1 MSGHRT
7 AKFVALA
14 VCLALVWL
22 PANSQ
27 QGQPSQSLAGAPPRL
42 GDPKKALAAF
52 RLAQEAEGRGDWQR
66 AFEQYSQATQE
77 ALLNGSYLMRR
88 EAARFQLVQAHMD
101 RAERAAIAGH
111 LDEARLY
118 LAAALQL
125 DPAYTVAQERLQHLR
140 PRGQAGSESTS
151 QLVEAPVELA
161 PQAGTRSFD
170 YRGDTRGAFEEVARQ
185 FGVTAAFDADL
196 RPKQVRFR
204 VSDVDFQTA
213 MRILAQQTDTFWF
226 ATDRRAFFVA
236 DDTPAKRRDVEPS
249 VVRTVALSGLTTPD
263 QMTEITRLVRDISG
277 LTRTQLDSRL
287 RTLTLRGSPRAV
299 TLAARLVAELEQ
311 AVGEL
316 MLEID
321 ILEVD
326 RDTARRLGVTPPS
339 SARTFTI
346 SPLDVQEAQQ
356 SPEALLRVL
365 QRIFGSAGALSVLPS
380 GGGLAGLI
388 PPLIAIGGG
397 RTIVLATL
405 PGATAEFLDAYSVL
419 RRGRRMLLRAQDGQQ
434 ATFFIGERFPIA
446 LATLQ
451 PNLVVP
457 LATGVGG
464 SPFPR
469 TDLTAG
475 DGPHAVATADLN
487 GDGRSDL
494 VVANM
499 NDNSVSIFLADSTG
513 VFSSRTD
520 VGLGNTPTAVALADF
535 NADGRPD
542 IAVTI
547 DVANQANDLVTILL
561 NNGDGTFGTRS
572 DFTVGTTPS
581 GVVAGDF
588 NSDGRQDLAIAN
600 HDSDSV
606 TVLLGDGA
614 GGFPT
619 TITLNNVGQGPSAI
633 TAGNVNAGS
642 VLDLVVVNDNSD
654 TAAILLGNGDGT
666 FNFTAEGSTGDSPSA
681 VLLADFTGD
690 SVLDLAITNRE
701 SDTVL
706 VLIGNGD
713 GTFSGGTEFVTGDGP
728 AGLAAGDLNVDG
740 LQDLAVVNENADS
753 VSILLGT
760 GGGAFGVRADFAT
773 GDAPTSVVAVD
784 FNGDG
789 RRDLALTN
797 RDGDTVSIV
806 LNQVVLMPPGSP
818 FTTNLQAPYPGFQ
831 YEDLGLKVRATPRLH
846 PDREV
851 TLQLQIEVRS
861 RTGQTI
867 NGIPVISNRALE
879 QTVRLRENERTL
891 LTGIIQ
897 REERKGISGWPGLA
911 SVPAV
916 GHVAGSRD
924 RSERETELLIV
935 ITPRRIRLADRAGS
949 LLYVGREPGGAA
961 GGANPP

>member
-1 MSGHRT
+1 MLGRRT
-7 AKFVALA
+7 THLVTLA
-14 VCLALVWL
+14 VCLVLLCL
-22 PANSQ
+22 PASGQ
-27 QGQPSQSLAGAPPRL
+27 QGQPPKSSAGAQLQL

-52 RLAQEAEGRGDWQR
+52 RLAQEAEGNGDWQQ
-66 AFEQYSQATQE
+66 AFEQYSQATQQ
-77 ALLNGSYLMRR
+77 APQNGSYLMRR

-101 RAERAAIAGH
+101 RAERAAIAGR

-125 DPAYTVAQERLQHLR
+125 DPSYKVAQERLQQLR
-140 PRGQAGSESTS
+140 PRGGRASEEAA
-151 QLVEAPVELA
+151 QLVEKPAELE

-170 YRGDTRGAFEEVARQ
+170 YRGDTRGAFEEVAKQ
-185 FGVTAAFDADL
+185 FGVTAGFDPDL

-204 VSDVDFQTA
+204 ISDVSFETA
-213 MRILAQQTDTFWF
+213 MRILAQQTGTFWF
-226 ATDRRAFFVA
+226 ATDPRAFFVA
-236 DDTPAKRRDVEPS
+236 DDTTGKRREMEPS
-249 VVRTVALSGLTTPD
+249 VVRTVTLGGLATPD

-277 LTRTQLDSRL
+277 LNRTQLDTRL
-287 RTLTLRGSPRAV
+287 RTLTLRGSPQAV
-299 TLAARLVAELEQ
+299 ALAARLVAELEQ
-311 AVGEL
+311 ALGEL

-321 ILEVD
+321 ILEID
-326 RDTARRLGVTPPS
+326 RDAARRLGVTPPS

-346 SPLDVQEAQQ
+346 SPLDLQEAQG
-356 SPEALLRVL
+356 SPEELLRVL
-365 QRIFGSAGALSVLPS
+365 QRIFGSAGVGT

-405 PGATAEFLDAYSVL
+405 PGAMADFLDSYSML
-419 RRGRRMLLRAQDGQQ
+419 RHARRMLLRAQDGQE

-457 LATGVGG
+457 LATGIGD

-469 TDLTAG
+469 VDVTAA
-475 DGPHAVATADLN
+475 DGPVAIATADL
-487 GDGRSDL
+487 DGSGRNDL
-494 VVANM
+494 VVANE
-499 NDNSVSIFLADSTG
+499 NDSSVSVFLADSTG
-513 VFSSRTD
+513 IFSSRTD

-542 IAVTI
+542 IAVTL
-547 DVANQANDLVTILL
+547 DVANQANDLVAVLR

-572 DFTVGTTPS
+572 DFSVGDVPR

-588 NSDGRQDLAIAN
+588 NGDARQDLAIAN

-633 TAGNVNAGS
+633 TAGNVNAGG
-642 VLDLVVVNDNSD
+642 VLDLVVVNENSD
-654 TAAILLGNGDGT
+654 TAVVLLGNGDGT
-666 FNFTAEGSTGDSPSA
+666 FNLVAAGSTGDAPSA
-681 VLLADFTGD
+681 VLLADFTAD
-690 SVLDLAITNRE
+690 NILDLAITNHE

-706 VLIGNGD
+706 VLTGNGN
-713 GTFSGGTEFVTGDGP
+713 GTFGAGTEFVTGDGP
-728 AGLAAGDLNVDG
+728 AGLAAGDFNVDG
-740 LQDLAVVNENADS
+740 VQDLAVVNENADS

-760 GGGAFGVRADFAT
+760 GGGVFGVRADFAA

-789 RRDLALTN
+789 RRDLAITN
-797 RDGDTVSIV
+797 RDADSVSVI
-806 LNQVVLMPPGSP
+806 LNQVVLLPPGSP
-818 FTTNLQAPYPGFQ
+818 FTTNLQAPYPAFQ

-846 PDREV
+846 PEQEV
-851 TLQLQIEVRS
+851 TLKLQIEIRS
-861 RTGQTI
+861 RTGQSI
-867 NGIPVISNRALE
+867 NGIPVISNRTLE

-911 SVPAV
+911 SVPGV
-916 GHVAGSRD
+916 GHVAGVRD
-924 RSERETELLIV
+924 RSQRETELLIV

-949 LLYVGREPGGAA
+949 LLYVGREPGSARP
-961 GGANPP
+961 GGNPP